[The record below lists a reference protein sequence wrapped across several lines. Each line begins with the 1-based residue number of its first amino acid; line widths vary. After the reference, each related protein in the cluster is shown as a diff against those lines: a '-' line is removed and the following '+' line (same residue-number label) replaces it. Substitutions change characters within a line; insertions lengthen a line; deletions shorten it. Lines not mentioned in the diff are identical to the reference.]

1 MKRALIPLLAAVALL
16 LPTWVAAQHSVE
28 DNAVSAI
35 DPVLVRQGDFAIL
48 LVEALGLGEVES
60 EQEAEDRLN
69 AAGIAPDD
77 GWIIDYPI
85 TPDILAELALA
96 IGEAADTGRIGIS
109 RDEAI
114 ETLQDLAAELGLSI
128 PGELGPR
135 YTERYVYDSVGDC
148 SGTTIR
154 QYYNNYGPPVMTYC
168 RPPYDFDYL
177 YGWRPYGSWWQGHY
191 YPGYYLLH
199 RFHLVIHV
207 DSKRPHHRRHPV
219 NPQAKSKLQHKKTG
233 PHAGVRHL
241 SNRNKPGKER
251 ARHRRDHA
259 AKRTG
264 ERQQLRQ
271 RDFPAKQDLPGER
284 RLVEKGT
291 TRGAQK
297 NEHYRANRPLT
308 GRPQVAPDAAPGQ
321 RNAHNRNPVRNGNR
335 GNSPDKFRFTERQR
349 MHPEKPRVATKSA
362 KTGRQ
367 NQFAN
372 PPGAKRPATTKS
384 ILKRNQLGSGR
395 RQPDV
400 LSSRRSATL
409 SERSAQQRRRALGRP
424 ASAGGQNIRP
434 LTGTVKKQ
442 PHRSV
447 RKHPQGNRAVT
458 TGRAKNNHQRP
469 TRIKSRRS
477 DNGSMALQT
486 QTRAR
491 PSTKAQRQ
499 GAGRLSGERTS
510 KK

>member
-1 MKRALIPLLAAVALL
+1 RALIPLLAAVALL
-16 LPTWVAAQHSVE
+16 LPTWVAAQHAVE
-28 DNAVSAI
+28 DNTVSAI

-48 LVEALGLGEVES
+48 LLEALSLGEVDTE
-60 EQEAEDRLN
+60 EEATRRLG
-69 AAGIAPDD
+69 AIDIAPDE
-77 GWIIDYPI
+77 GWIADYPV
-85 TPDILAELALA
+85 TPEILAELALT
-96 IGEAADTGRIGIS
+96 IGDAADTGKIGLN
-109 RDEAI
+109 RDKAM
-114 ETLQDLAAELGLSI
+114 ETLQALAAELGLYI
-128 PGELGPR
+128 PDEFSPR
-135 YTERYVYDSVGDC
+135 YARRYLLDDAYDC
-148 SGTTIR
+148 SGSTIR
-154 QYYNNYGPPVMTYC
+154 HYYDNYGPPVMSYC
-168 RPPYDFDYL
+168 RPPYDYDYL
-177 YGWRPYGSWWQGHY
+177 YDWRPYGSWWHGHY

-207 DSKRPHHRRHPV
+207 DSKRPHHRRHLV
-219 NPQAKSKLQHKKTG
+219 KPQAKSRLRHEKTG

-241 SNRNKPGKER
+241 SNRNKPGKEW
-251 ARHRRDHA
+251 ATHRRDHA

-271 RDFPAKQDLPGER
+271 RDYPAKQDLRSKR

-291 TRGAQK
+291 TRELQT
-297 NEHYRANRPLT
+297 NQHHRANRAIT
-308 GRPQVAPDAAPGQ
+308 GRPRAAPDAAPGQ
-321 RNAHNRNPVRNGNR
+321 RNTHNRNR
-335 GNSPDKFRFTERQR
+335 GNSPDKFRFTEQQR
-349 MHPEKPRVATKSA
+349 MHPEKPRVAAKSA

-367 NQFAN
+367 NLFAN

-384 ILKRNQLGSGR
+384 IPKRNQLGSGR

-409 SERSAQQRRRALGRP
+409 SERSTQQRRHALGRP
-424 ASAGGQNIRP
+424 VSPGRQNIRP

-442 PHRSV
+442 PLRSV

-458 TGRAKNNHQRP
+458 TGRAKKNHQHP